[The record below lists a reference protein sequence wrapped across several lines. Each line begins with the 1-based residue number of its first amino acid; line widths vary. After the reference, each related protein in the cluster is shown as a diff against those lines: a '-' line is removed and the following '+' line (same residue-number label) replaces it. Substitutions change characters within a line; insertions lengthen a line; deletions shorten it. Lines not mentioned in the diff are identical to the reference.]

1 MNQIRRRVNAA
12 VNPVS
17 TAATR
22 WWCHSALRHML
33 TGYGPTAR
41 QRHLIRH
48 ETQASRFE
56 PSAEQGAAGPATTRG
71 PIQLPLDGILE
82 ALECRG
88 LGKADQVDA
97 DDFREQAR
105 VARSRRLVSG

>member
-1 MNQIRRRVNAA
+1 MNQIRRRVSAA

-41 QRHLIRH
+41 ERHLIRRGTPVIRH

-56 PSAEQGAAGPATTRG
+56 PSAEQRAERMKGR
-71 PIQLPLDGILE
+71 
-82 ALECRG
+82 
-88 LGKADQVDA
+88 
-97 DDFREQAR
+97 AR
-105 VARSRRLVSG
+105 

>member
-1 MNQIRRRVNAA
+1 MNQIRRRASAA

-48 ETQASRFE
+48 QTQGGRFAS
-56 PSAEQGAAGPATTRG
+56 SAGQRAERMKGRARAISDLPGRDDRRDAGQIR
-71 PIQLPLDGILE
+71 
-82 ALECRG
+82 
-88 LGKADQVDA
+88 
-97 DDFREQAR
+97 
-105 VARSRRLVSG
+105 

>member
-1 MNQIRRRVNAA
+1 MNQIRRRASAA

-41 QRHLIRH
+41 HRHLRRQ
-48 ETQASRFE
+48 TQGGRFE
-56 PSAEQGAAGPATTRG
+56 SSAEQRAERMKGRARAIDDLLGRDDRRDAGQIR
-71 PIQLPLDGILE
+71 
-82 ALECRG
+82 
-88 LGKADQVDA
+88 
-97 DDFREQAR
+97 
-105 VARSRRLVSG
+105 